1 MKCYNTR
8 RGLKLPVCFFC
19 RQKINSVGVCTM
31 DPKYSVLLS
40 GQSVN
45 GYLDQIGSWLNQGI
59 KVIWLAIALSI
70 MDERKR

>member
-1 MKCYNTR
+1 MKWYNTR
-8 RGLKLPVCFFC
+8 RGLKLPVCFWG
-19 RQKINSVGVCTM
+19 QKINSVGVGIM